1 MQQSYEEPVIKAE
14 ENEQTV
20 DKALG
25 GGKEGKVVIP
35 AHNDKLKGWGVGG
48 GERGGEGYSGYHLKL
63 HLIHNAI

>member
-1 MQQSYEEPVIKAE
+1 MQQSYEEPVIKAK
-14 ENEQTV
+14 ENEQQTI

-35 AHNDKLKGWGVGG
+35 AHNDKLMGWGV
-48 GERGGEGYSGYHLKL
+48 GERGGEGYSGQHLKL

>member
-35 AHNDKLKGWGVGG
+35 AHNDKLKGWGVG
-48 GERGGEGYSGYHLKL
+48 RGEGKDILDF
-63 HLIHNAI
+63 I

>member
-35 AHNDKLKGWGVGG
+35 AHNDKLKGWGWGVG
-48 GERGGEGYSGYHLKL
+48 RGEGKDILDF
-63 HLIHNAI
+63 I